1 MWGFRSRRL
10 KASGNRTPLILIK
23 MNSRNR
29 SEGWRHA
36 KISGHSNE
44 SGITNLINKDKLYR
58 EELEK
63 KLNLDSNIKS
73 ANEGGLREKNV
84 QDVFGKSTKSKTDLK
99 ITLVNN
105 KKINLSI
112 KKSLGGQ
119 VYLIGV
125 DRFING
131 FETQFRLKVPQNIKR
146 SFKLFFAGAED
157 ISKII
162 ENTQLNNIIEKKR
175 KKIKEY
181 EIRKKRIT
189 WITLNKYDEEL
200 SNAFIKWFKNN
211 INNIFLFCFERGLS
225 KNESEWADFVW
236 YKNELEE
243 NSFDYVFNIRRLS
256 KKINKEKFKKMIVPG
271 KTLGGTT
278 IQLPFGFVQ
287 WHQGQIQFH
296 HNLDLMS
303 KIL

>member
-1 MWGFRSRRL
+1 
-10 KASGNRTPLILIK
+10 

-29 SEGWRHA
+29 SQGWKHA

-44 SGITNLINKDKLYR
+44 SSITNKINKDKLYR
-58 EELEK
+58 EKLEK
-63 KLNLDSNIKS
+63 NLNLDSNIKS
-73 ANEGGLREKNV
+73 ANEGGLKEKNV

-131 FETQFRLKVPQNIKR
+131 FEIQFGCKVPQNIKR

-157 ISKII
+157 TSKII
-162 ENTQLNNIIEKKR
+162 ENTELNNIIEKKR
-175 KKIKEY
+175 EKIKKY
-181 EIRKKRIT
+181 EKRKKRIT
-189 WITLNKYDEEL
+189 WITLKKYDLEL
-200 SNAFIKWFKNN
+200 SNAFIEWFKNN

-225 KNESEWADFVW
+225 KNKSEWADFVW

-243 NSFDYVFNIRRLS
+243 NSFDAIFNIRKLS
-256 KKINKEKFKKMIVPG
+256 KIIDKKKFKTMIAPG
-271 KTLGGTT
+271 KISGGTT

-296 HNLDLMS
+296 HNLDLMR

>member
-1 MWGFRSRRL
+1 MGHLATER
-10 KASGNRTPLILIK
+10 PLYKIN

-29 SEGWRHA
+29 SEGWKHA

-44 SGITNLINKDKLYR
+44 SDIANKIIKDKSYR
-58 EELEK
+58 EKLEK
-63 KLNLDSNIKS
+63 KLNLDSSIKS
-73 ANEGGLREKNV
+73 ANEGGLKEKNV
-84 QDVFGKSTKSKTDLK
+84 QDLFGRSTKSKTDLK
-99 ITLVNN
+99 ITLMND

-112 KKSLGGQ
+112 KKSLAGQ

-131 FETQFRLKVPQNIKR
+131 FEIQFRCKVPQNIKR

-157 ISKII
+157 ASKII
-162 ENTQLNNIIEKKR
+162 ENTKLKMIIEKKK

-189 WITLNKYDEEL
+189 WITLQEYDLEL
-200 SNAFIKWFKNN
+200 SNAFIKWFKDN

-225 KNESEWADFVW
+225 KNKSEWADFVW

-243 NSFDYVFNIRRLS
+243 NSFDAIFNIKRIS
-256 KKINKEKFKKMIVPG
+256 EKINNKKFKTMIVPG

-296 HNLDLMS
+296 HNLDLMR